1 MRLYTSGVKYSHTC
15 GSIATCNNL
24 LETTKYF
31 SPMYGNILAT
41 HIPQSSQ
48 IYLILYINFLL
59 LHRCNG
65 RYRVTVYKRS
75 EQSECY
81 GSKYS
86 HYGTISSAN
95 GNDDA
100 ISYAKQAAEAAH
112 IVLDGRTI
120 NVDIV
125 AYGMYYAGDNSVT
138 IGITEHPLKL
148 RPSILNHA
156 IVCDVVFE
164 LKHSYFHRQHE
175 ALDRLPLHVI
185 NQLFPREKKKENHKY
200 MKVRSSSLYLDD
212 LGQMQAL
219 TAILNQGTRPLVIA
233 GPFGTGKTRVLARA
247 TYELLGQN
255 QSNMILIC
263 THHQASADTFI
274 EYFGPMKHEH
284 FFRRIRIVRV
294 AVSTYKSGTKDK
306 FPGYFVSVKNALLRN
321 PKVIVCTIGL
331 SHHLKIKGLT
341 HIFIDEAAQTRET
354 EAIIPLQLAETQTKI
369 VLAGDHCQVFC
380 CSVKCTYV

>member
-1 MRLYTSGVKYSHTC
+1 M
-15 GSIATCNNL
+15 
-24 LETTKYF
+24 
-31 SPMYGNILAT
+31 
-41 HIPQSSQ
+41 
-48 IYLILYINFLL
+48 LYINFLL

-65 RYRVTVYKRS
+65 RYCVTVYKEIPAYKQS
-75 EQSECY
+75 EQSQWLKSY
-81 GSKYS
+81 GNEYS

-112 IVLDGRTI
+112 ILLDGRTI

-125 AYGMYYAGDNSVT
+125 AYGMYYTGDESVT
-138 IGITEHPLKL
+138 IGITKRAFNALKEL
-148 RPSILNHA
+148 RPSILNHSSECKV
-156 IVCDVVFE
+156 IFE

-175 ALDRLPLHVI
+175 ALDQLPLNVI
-185 NQLFPREKKKENHKY
+185 NKLFPSRTKKESHKR
-200 MKVRSSSLYLDD
+200 MKARSSSLYLDD

-219 TAILNQGTRPLVIA
+219 TAILNQGSRPIVIA

-247 TYELLGQN
+247 AYELLRQN

-274 EYFGPMKHEH
+274 EHLGPIEH
-284 FFRRIRIVRV
+284 FRIVRV
-294 AVSTYKSGTKDK
+294 APFTYKSRTKVN
-306 FPGYFVSVKNALLRN
+306 FPNYFVSVKSALVQN
-321 PKVIVCTIGL
+321 PKVIVCTLGL

-354 EAIIPLQLAETQTKI
+354 EAIIPLQLAEIQTKI
-369 VLAGDHCQVFC
+369 VLAGDNCQVFC
-380 CSVKCTYV
+380 CSVTCIYVGTTGIVKCMLFAF